1 MKYSITIEWETETE
15 VWDTIYVFKWR
26 NGEDETKLSDLQIF
40 CNYEEKTVTAIK
52 PMLYKQ
58 PNWDWA
64 IRFEIM
70 CWIDDYSS
78 DKIFSFFK
86 EWSYQNFYYSK
97 EHAELEKAQRIKHIT
112 SKLDLLTK

>member
-1 MKYSITIEWETETE
+1 MKYSITIEWETKIE
-15 VWDTIYVFKWR
+15 VGDAIYVFKGR
-26 NGEDETKLSDLQIF
+26 ESEGETKLSDLENY

-64 IRFEIM
+64 IRFEFM
-70 CWIDDYSS
+70 CWTDAYNS
-78 DKIFSFFK
+78 DNIFSFFK

-97 EHAELEKAQRIKHIT
+97 EHAELEKAQRIKSVT
-112 SKLDLLTK
+112 SKLDFLK